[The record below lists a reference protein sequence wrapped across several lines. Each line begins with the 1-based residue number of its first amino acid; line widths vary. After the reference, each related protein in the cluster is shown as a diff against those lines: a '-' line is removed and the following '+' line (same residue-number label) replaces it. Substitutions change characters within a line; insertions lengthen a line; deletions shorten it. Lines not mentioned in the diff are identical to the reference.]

1 MIQTNETTIQNNN
14 NHHREN
20 SNENINENENENE
33 NQNQVL
39 NINIQH
45 TMHFFDTL
53 LQEITPPS
61 SPFSNNFFPRTNN
74 RLSPFHRVKYKKHKN
89 IELLDKECLDD
100 NDNDNDNQRIVVDT
114 KQHAV
119 INNDKNDDKKESNND
134 KKISGLDESNV
145 LHKSETDSTKISISP
160 IKEYEESQPT
170 CIICLDIFDEEDTIF
185 SNINDLYT
193 TKNCNCKYYVHKNC
207 LNTWIYDN
215 EKCLM
220 CKDPFQTIE
229 LIQDKLIF
237 YEELEKKYMTK
248 IHGNI
253 EEIHENDYRNLVS
266 DYHTL
271 SGPFN
276 LINKKKTCYNNEE
289 CLDCMRHML
298 CLCIMIMTVSFFFI
312 ILLPY

>member
-1 MIQTNETTIQNNN
+1 MIQTNETTIQDINHHQENSIENNN
-14 NHHREN
+14 EN
-20 SNENINENENENE
+20 NNENE
-33 NQNQVL
+33 NQVL

-45 TMHFFDTL
+45 TMNFFDTL
-53 LQEITPPS
+53 LQEITPPN

-89 IELLDKECLDD
+89 IELLDNYKEEDD
-100 NDNDNDNQRIVVDT
+100 NENDNEKNNQHVVVDT
-114 KQHAV
+114 PQNAV
-119 INNDKNDDKKESNND
+119 INNDKNVDKKQSIDDKKT
-134 KKISGLDESNV
+134 SGLNEINRPHERYLTNVSN
-145 LHKSETDSTKISISP
+145 SP
-160 IKEYEESQPT
+160 IKEYEDNQPV
-170 CIICLDIFDEEDTIF
+170 CIICLDIFDEKDTIF
-185 SNINDLYT
+185 SNIKDLHT
-193 TKNCNCKYYVHKNC
+193 TKKCNCKYYVHKNC
-207 LNTWIYDN
+207 LNNWIYEN

-276 LINKKKTCYNNEE
+276 LTNKKKTCCNNEE
-289 CLDCMRHML
+289 CMDCMRHML
-298 CLCIMIMTVSFFFI
+298 CLCIMIITVSFFFI

>member
-1 MIQTNETTIQNNN
+1 MIQTNETTIQNN

-33 NQNQVL
+33 NENQVL

-45 TMHFFDTL
+45 TMQFFDTL

-89 IELLDKECLDD
+89 IELLDKECLDT
-100 NDNDNDNQRIVVDT
+100 NDNEKDNQRIVVDT

-119 INNDKNDDKKESNND
+119 INNDKKND
-134 KKISGLDESNV
+134 KKISGLDESNE
-145 LHKSETDSTKISISP
+145 LHKSEADSTKISISSL
-160 IKEYEESQPT
+160 KEYEESQPA

-193 TKNCNCKYYVHKNC
+193 TKKCNCKYYVHKNC
-207 LNTWIYDN
+207 LNIWIYDN

-229 LIQDKLIF
+229 LIQDKLFF

-253 EEIHENDYRNLVS
+253 EEFHKDDYRNLLL

-276 LINKKKTCYNNEE
+276 LTNKKNSCCNNEE
-289 CLDCMRHML
+289 CLDCMRHIL
-298 CLCIMIMTVSFFFI
+298 CVCIMTIFLIV
-312 ILLPY
+312 ILVILPPF

>member
-1 MIQTNETTIQNNN
+1 MIQTNETTIQNNNNN

-33 NQNQVL
+33 NENQVL

-89 IELLDKECLDD
+89 IELLDKECLDA

-119 INNDKNDDKKESNND
+119 INNDKKDDI
-134 KKISGLDESNV
+134 KISGLDESNE
-145 LHKSETDSTKISISP
+145 LHKSEADSTKISISSL
-160 IKEYEESQPT
+160 KEYEESQPA

-193 TKNCNCKYYVHKNC
+193 TKKCNCKYYVHKNC

-229 LIQDKLIF
+229 LIQDKLFF
-237 YEELEKKYMTK
+237 YEELEKNT
-248 IHGNI
+248 
-253 EEIHENDYRNLVS
+253 
-266 DYHTL
+266 
-271 SGPFN
+271 
-276 LINKKKTCYNNEE
+276 
-289 CLDCMRHML
+289 
-298 CLCIMIMTVSFFFI
+298 
-312 ILLPY
+312 